1 MPCIAAPVLA
11 QRSWTVRASQRWSHV
26 AAAAPVKVRRWRRTP
41 AHLRAI
47 APLPSIVTRIISE
60 SATRSAVES
69 ERATDV
75 GEMTFVRRA
84 SSAVVGD
91 AASDGFGEAAASA
104 AAIAAARPSN
114 GFTVDDIVV
123 TWSTRAS
130 RRLAA
135 KMGFAFFFSKFL
147 EILKVRG
154 SRMMRSTVHNSG
166 LRLCTTSLSQRG
178 MNSILILCI
187 MYVYVVCMFI
197 FLLIS
202 LDR

>member
-1 MPCIAAPVLA
+1 
-11 QRSWTVRASQRWSHV
+11 
-26 AAAAPVKVRRWRRTP
+26 
-41 AHLRAI
+41 
-47 APLPSIVTRIISE
+47 LPSIVTRIISE

-123 TWSTRAS
+123 TWSTKGFAAAAS
-130 RRLAA
+130 REAR
-135 KMGFAFFFSKFL
+135 FL
-147 EILKVRG
+147 
-154 SRMMRSTVHNSG
+154 
-166 LRLCTTSLSQRG
+166 
-178 MNSILILCI
+178 
-187 MYVYVVCMFI
+187 YF
-197 FLLIS
+197 
-202 LDR
+202 

>member
-1 MPCIAAPVLA
+1 VLA

-123 TWSTRAS
+123 TWSTRLRGGS
-130 RRLAA
+130 PRKCVSL
-135 KMGFAFFFSKFL
+135 FFFSQSS
-147 EILKVRG
+147 LKWVKNG
-154 SRMMRSTVHNSG
+154 A
-166 LRLCTTSLSQRG
+166 
-178 MNSILILCI
+178 
-187 MYVYVVCMFI
+187 
-197 FLLIS
+197 
-202 LDR
+202 